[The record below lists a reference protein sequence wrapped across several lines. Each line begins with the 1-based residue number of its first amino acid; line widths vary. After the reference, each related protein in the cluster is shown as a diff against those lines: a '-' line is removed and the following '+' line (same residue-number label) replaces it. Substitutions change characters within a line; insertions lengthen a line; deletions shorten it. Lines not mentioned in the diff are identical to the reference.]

1 MLGPGRMTYQRAR
14 DLLLLAGLV
23 VLALVTLTMLLR
35 GVDPIEVTATL
46 LYAPLFVGL
55 LFFGGAAGLTL
66 AVAATATYLALRWP
80 AIRLVGFPALS
91 GLILSRVAGYLAFGS
106 IGGWAASQL
115 RASLDKLAL
124 HDEIDDE
131 TGLHNARSFLAA
143 IDRERRRADRYASVF
158 SVVVAS
164 FEDPWS
170 GLSGRRRAAE
180 LRKLGLRLGSSVRG
194 SDHVSH
200 ARETGRH
207 VIALV
212 LPETG
217 AEGAATVAANLTA
230 HVRELAG
237 NDARTETTT
246 FPDGGPALEAMT
258 TRFRAIDATERPAP

>member
-1 MLGPGRMTYQRAR
+1 MTYQRAR
-14 DLLLLAGLV
+14 DLLLLSGLT

-66 AVAATATYLALRWP
+66 GVVAAAVYLALRWP

-91 GLILSRVAGYLAFGS
+91 GLILSRVAGFLAFGG
-106 IGGWAASQL
+106 IGGWAASRL
-115 RASLDKLAL
+115 RTSLDKLAL
-124 HDEIDDE
+124 YDEIDDE
-131 TGLHNARSFLAA
+131 TGLHNARSFLATV
-143 IDRERRRADRYASVF
+143 DRERRRADRYASVF
-158 SVVVAS
+158 SVVLAS
-164 FEDPWS
+164 FEDPWA
-170 GLSGRRRAAE
+170 GLSPRRRAAE

-200 ARETGRH
+200 AREPGRQ
-207 VIALV
+207 VVALV

-217 AEGAATVAANLTA
+217 AEGAATVAANLVS

-237 NDARTETTT
+237 NDARTETAT
-246 FPDGGPALEAMT
+246 FPDGGTSLDGMVA
-258 TRFRAIDATERPAP
+258 RFREIDAAERPAP